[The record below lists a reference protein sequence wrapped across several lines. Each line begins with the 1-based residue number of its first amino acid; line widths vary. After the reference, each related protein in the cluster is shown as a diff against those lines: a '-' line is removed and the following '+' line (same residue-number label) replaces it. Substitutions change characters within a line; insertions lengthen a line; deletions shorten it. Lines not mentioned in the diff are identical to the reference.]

1 MSAAAAGA
9 GRRAFGARWFAK
21 LGLISFTAGGLM
33 EFAMIKS
40 GFCTQLHHPLIF
52 LFLLFCVCLRLLAAQ
67 SESELISGVCELNFF
82 FSFIFSLQQQKDEAV
97 VATSSAPDWQN
108 SWQEVGAEVQ
118 RQLREKSERG
128 DIVEP
133 TRVERVLQQLEARYQ
148 QQLDRDQPPSPP
160 APAAADAVQQQQ
172 QGKESEDV
180 K

>member
-40 GFCTQLHHPLIF
+40 GFCTHLHHPHKLIF
-52 LFLLFCVCLRLLAAQ
+52 RWVSSLACSSSFGLSQ
-67 SESELISGVCELNFF
+67 YLISVYELIFF
-82 FSFIFSLQQQKDEAV
+82 HSSFSLQHQDEAV

-160 APAAADAVQQQQ
+160 APADAVQ